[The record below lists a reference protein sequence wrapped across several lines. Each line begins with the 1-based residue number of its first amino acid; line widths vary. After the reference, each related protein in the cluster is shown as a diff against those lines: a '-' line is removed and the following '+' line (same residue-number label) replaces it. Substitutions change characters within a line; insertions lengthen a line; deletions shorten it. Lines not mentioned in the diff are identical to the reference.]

1 MTSDELEM
9 KIGDIDPRL
18 GIKPSLDPKV
28 ITFNDETIYSFIE
41 KLFSFN
47 GLIHFIQSGD
57 VRASKWFALQRT
69 ILEYWTS
76 KDSQTISKDSEK
88 ENGSTMLSKKITSND
103 SQKKTKEHLIH
114 DFIKDAAL
122 MGFQCSPNQ
131 FYDAQTA
138 DIDVFD
144 GESKYIMDICFLSG
158 VRTFMVDDMEIDD
171 LKRYSWLFTRVSTL
185 ISEWRK
191 DEELRQM
198 IGAK

>member
-18 GIKPSLDPKV
+18 EIKPSLDPKV

-41 KLFSFN
+41 KVFSFN
-47 GLIHFIQSGD
+47 GLIHFIQRGD
-57 VRASKWFALQRT
+57 VGASKWFALQRT

-88 ENGSTMLSKKITSND
+88 ENSSTMLSKKITSND
-103 SQKKTKEHLIH
+103 YQKKTKEHLIH

-122 MGFQCSPNQ
+122 MGFQCSINP
-131 FYDAQTA
+131 FDDAQTA

-158 VRTFMVDDMEIDD
+158 AQTFMVDDMEIDD

-185 ISEWRK
+185 ISG
-191 DEELRQM
+191 LR
-198 IGAK
+198 GEKSES

>member
-1 MTSDELEM
+1 MTIDELGTQM
-9 KIGDIDPRL
+9 KQIDPNL
-18 GIKPSLDPKV
+18 ELYFYKDYKVPDHISYEEDGVEHVLYEFLKNKFDKYECSKTIDPFQFIKLQ
-28 ITFNDETIYSFIE
+28 N
-41 KLFSFN
+41 
-47 GLIHFIQSGD
+47 LISYFFD
-57 VRASKWFALQRT
+57 DT
-69 ILEYWTS
+69 Y
-76 KDSQTISKDSEK
+76 SQTISKEK
-88 ENGSTMLSKKITSND
+88 NGSTMPFEDDISND

-144 GESKYIMDICFLSG
+144 GESKYIMDICFLRG

-191 DEELRQM
+191 NED
-198 IGAK
+198 GK